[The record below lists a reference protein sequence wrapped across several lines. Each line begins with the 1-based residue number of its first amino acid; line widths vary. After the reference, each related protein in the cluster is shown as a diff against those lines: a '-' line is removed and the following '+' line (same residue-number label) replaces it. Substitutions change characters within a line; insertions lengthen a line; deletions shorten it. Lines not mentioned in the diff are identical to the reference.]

1 MKQIDL
7 TMELFDFPVR
17 RLQNGNKLSIIFETA
32 ENLELEKKLI
42 EFRGDNV
49 TVNLTQESPENESD
63 RVNIEG
69 IFEVFDIKCR
79 RLRNGD
85 KLRLVYE
92 CLYDKEQELKL
103 VKLRYDN
110 VKINMELIELPFEKE
125 DDPEQIETPEL
136 ELKVEGQNE
145 FNVD

>member
-7 TMELFDFPVR
+7 VMELFDLHVR
-17 RLQNGNKLSIIFETA
+17 RLQNGNKLSIIFETS
-32 ENLELEKKLI
+32 EELELEKKLI

-49 TVNLTQESPENESD
+49 TVNITQEAPENETD
-63 RVNIEG
+63 RINIEG

-85 KLRLVYE
+85 KLRLVCE

-110 VKINMELIELPFEKE
+110 VKIRMELIELPFEKGQE
-125 DDPEQIETPEL
+125 EEKETGEEIESPEL
-136 ELKVEGQNE
+136 EFQIEG
-145 FNVD
+145 